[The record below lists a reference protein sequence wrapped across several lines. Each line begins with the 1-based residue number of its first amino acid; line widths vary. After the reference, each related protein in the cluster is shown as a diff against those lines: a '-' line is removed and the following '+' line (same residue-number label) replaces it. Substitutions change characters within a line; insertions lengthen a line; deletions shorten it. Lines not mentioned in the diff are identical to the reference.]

1 MHRKRPDEHDH
12 DASMLPIIA
21 WSRNFRLEKL
31 DGGFQMSWKDR
42 EVDKF
47 QVKRNENPKSYCP
60 IVFCTP
66 AINYGLSKEDFEKV
80 KQRVLEFDIDGD

>member
-1 MHRKRPDEHDH
+1 
-12 DASMLPIIA
+12 
-21 WSRNFRLEKL
+21 
-31 DGGFQMSWKDR
+31 MSWKDR

-47 QVKRNENPKSYCP
+47 QVKRNENLKSDCP

-66 AINYGLSKEDFEKV
+66 AINYGLSKEDFRKV

>member
-1 MHRKRPDEHDH
+1 
-12 DASMLPIIA
+12 
-21 WSRNFRLEKL
+21 
-31 DGGFQMSWKDR
+31 MSWKDR